1 LGALVIVAH
10 EDDPLT
16 GTLVVP
22 DVLVVPG
29 ALVEVVG
36 VVVGVVVDFVVGFV
50 VVVGVEDPPLLPPA
64 QDVVVT
70 AGPLAQAHTAAAE
83 DNTGPSDAAGH
94 PAITQGPAVA

>member
-1 LGALVIVAH
+1 VIVAH

-22 DVLVVPG
+22 DVLLVPG
-29 ALVEVVG
+29 APVEVVG
-36 VVVGVVVDFVVGFV
+36 LVV
-50 VVVGVEDPPLLPPA
+50 EEPPPLPPV